1 MQYGLIGE
9 RLGHSYSR
17 EIHEKIADYKYE
29 LLELKP
35 DELGDFLTK
44 KEFCGINVTI
54 PYKQAVIPYLDEV
67 SEMAEN
73 IGAVNTIVNRNGKL
87 YGYNTDFAGM
97 RELIRYANIDI
108 KDKKVMILGTGGTSK
123 TAHAVVQSLGAKE
136 IIHVSRKIGENTVTY
151 DDAIRLHTDTQVILN
166 TTPVGMYP
174 NENNKPIDIE
184 HFKQLEG
191 VLDAV
196 YNPLQTNLVLDGKA
210 KNISACGGL
219 YMLAAQAVWA
229 SAIFLD
235 KDVETSLIDKAFSLV
250 MEQKENIILIGMPTS
265 GKTTVGRL
273 LAEISQKRFYDTDRM
288 ITKKIGTISDY
299 ITQNGEPAFRAVER
313 EIITKAARLS
323 GCIIATGGGA
333 VLDPEN
339 VRALKRNGRLVFL
352 DRALNNLKAASDR
365 PLSSDINRL
374 AKLYEVR
381 YPIYKKAAD
390 ICVDGNIQPLNVAK
404 AVLKEIKK

>member
-9 RLGHSYSR
+9 HLGHSYSR

-54 PYKQAVIPYLDEV
+54 PYKQAVIPYLDEI
-67 SEMAEN
+67 SEMAES
-73 IGAVNTIVNRNGKL
+73 IGAVNTIVNRNGRL

-97 RELIRYANIDI
+97 RELIRYANIEI

-123 TAHAVVQSLGAKE
+123 TAHAVVQSLGAKD
-136 IIHVSRKIGENTVTY
+136 IIHVSRRIGENAVTY
-151 DDAIRLHTDTQVILN
+151 DDAIKLHTDTQVIVN

-184 HFKQLEG
+184 LFKQLEG
-191 VLDAV
+191 IVDAV

-210 KNISACGGL
+210 RNISACGGL

-229 SAIFLD
+229 SALFLD
-235 KDVETSLIDKAFSLV
+235 KDIEQSLIDKAFNLV
-250 MEQKENIILIGMPTS
+250 MEQKENIVLIGMPTS
-265 GKTTVGRL
+265 GKTTVGKL
-273 LAEISQKRFYDTDRM
+273 LAEISQKKFYDTDRV

-299 ITQNGEPAFRAVER
+299 ITQKGEPAFRAVER
-313 EIITKAARLS
+313 EVITEAARLS
-323 GCIIATGGGA
+323 GRIIATGGGA

-339 VRALKRNGRLVFL
+339 VLALKRNGILVFL
-352 DRALNNLKAASDR
+352 DRSLKNLKAAPDR

-381 YPIYKKAAD
+381 YPIYKNAAD
-390 ICVDGNIQPLNVAK
+390 ICVDGDMQPLDVAK
-404 AVLKEIKK
+404 AVLKELKR

>member
-9 RLGHSYSR
+9 HLGHSYSR

-67 SEMAEN
+67 SEMAES
-73 IGAVNTIVNRNGKL
+73 IGAVNTIVNKNGRL

-108 KDKKVMILGTGGTSK
+108 KDKKIMILGTGGTSK
-123 TAHAVVQSLGAKE
+123 TAHAVVQSLGAKD
-136 IIHVSRKIGENTVTY
+136 IIHVSRRIGENAVTY
-151 DDAIRLHTDTQVILN
+151 DDAIKLHTDIQVIVN

-191 VLDAV
+191 IVDAV

-210 KNISACGGL
+210 RNISACGGL

-229 SAIFLD
+229 SALFLD
-235 KDVETSLIDKAFSLV
+235 KDIEQSLIDKAFNLV
-250 MEQKENIILIGMPTS
+250 MEQKENIVLIGMPTS
-265 GKTTVGRL
+265 GKTTVGKL
-273 LAEISQKRFYDTDRM
+273 LAEISQKKFYDTDRV

-313 EIITKAARLS
+313 EVITEAARLS
-323 GCIIATGGGA
+323 GRIIATGGGA

-339 VRALKRNGRLVFL
+339 VLALKRNGILVFL
-352 DRALNNLKAASDR
+352 DRSLNNLKAAPDR

-381 YPIYKKAAD
+381 YPIYKNAAD
-390 ICVDGNIQPLNVAK
+390 ICVDGDMQPLDVAK
-404 AVLKEIKK
+404 AVLKELKR

>member
-9 RLGHSYSR
+9 HLGHSYSR

-54 PYKQAVIPYLDEV
+54 PYKQAVIPYLDEI
-67 SEMAEN
+67 SEMAES

-97 RELIRYANIDI
+97 RELIRYANINI

-123 TAHAVVQSLGAKE
+123 TAHAVVQSLGAKD
-136 IIHVSRKIGENTVTY
+136 IIHVSRRASDNTVTY
-151 DDAIRLHTDTQVILN
+151 EDAVKLHTDTQVIVN

-191 VLDAV
+191 IVDAV

-210 KNISACGGL
+210 QNISACGGL

-229 SAIFLD
+229 SALFLD
-235 KDVETSLIDKAFSLV
+235 KDVENSLIDKAFSLV
-250 MEQKENIILIGMPTS
+250 MEQKENIVLIGMPTS
-265 GKTTVGRL
+265 GKTTVGKL

-313 EIITKAARLS
+313 EAIAEAARLS

-352 DRALNNLKAASDR
+352 DRSLNNLKAASDR

-381 YPIYKKAAD
+381 YPIYKDAAD
-390 ICVDGNIQPLNVAK
+390 ICVDGNMPPLDVAN